1 MESPSNS
8 KREGGKDSKQNSPY
22 KKFKHANKEW
32 IPFTSMAKLTPN
44 MPYKILG
51 LVETNH
57 PEYGKG
63 QQATIVTSKG
73 QKCRTQLPGKYLRE
87 ISPEDVKQ
95 IKSDVMNG
103 KDIFLVFRE
112 KMVDGSFRI
121 DLTEA
126 SAAWIENFSAH
137 KEVPELEDSDNSFE
151 VEDVQLQ
158 KCKESDG
165 SEDVKSGESED
176 ANEKPKKSDGIED
189 VKSRES
195 EDSTEKPN
203 GFALKQEKGLNN
215 S

>member
-1 MESPSNS
+1 
-8 KREGGKDSKQNSPY
+8 
-22 KKFKHANKEW
+22 
-32 IPFTSMAKLTPN
+32 MAQLTPN
-44 MPYKILG
+44 MPYKILN
-51 LVETNH
+51 LVESNH

-103 KDIFLVFRE
+103 KDIYPVFRE
-112 KMVDGSFRI
+112 KTVDGSFRI

-126 SAAWIENFSAH
+126 SAACIENVSRH
-137 KEVPELEDSDNSFE
+137 KEVPELEDPDNSIE
-151 VEDVQLQ
+151 VEEPQLENP
-158 KCKESDG
+158 KESDG
-165 SEDVKSGESED
+165 
-176 ANEKPKKSDGIED
+176 NED

-195 EDSTEKPN
+195 EDANQKPN
-203 GFALKQEKGLNN
+203 GFALKLEKGLNN